1 MRAFICSSFDW
12 LLVLPTT
19 VTVCETLRELRVV
32 IVSSRAELI
41 PETLVEG
48 GRQYK
53 PVLQVTTALGFN
65 WPMDL

>member
-48 GRQYK
+48 G
-53 PVLQVTTALGFN
+53 PSVLQVTAALGFN